1 MIVVYAGLQRVA
13 SRAAAATLPQLVVA
27 AVVGGRRGGVHGN
40 IFGGNLKSIDQSQQ
54 TKRKTERVYSYLIIL

>member
-27 AVVGGRRGGVHGN
+27 AVVGGRRGGALQFLRWESQVNRSQSADKEEDG
-40 IFGGNLKSIDQSQQ
+40 KS
-54 TKRKTERVYSYLIIL
+54 V

>member
-27 AVVGGRRGGVHGN
+27 AGVVGRRGGHGN

-54 TKRKTERVYSYLIIL
+54 LKRKPGRVYGYLIIL